1 MENNKADVKN
11 FLSLKNLDSE
21 LWEKLLR
28 ASNEVKHHPGNF
40 RQMIT
45 GKSSV
50 LVFEKSSL
58 RTRLTFEL
66 GIKQL
71 GGYAVYLGDSEAQ
84 LSERESLGDVAR
96 NLERWFD
103 CIVARTFSHEAVLEL
118 AEIASIPVIN
128 ALTDLEHPCQALA
141 DIFTLKERWGALEG
155 KTMAFVGDGNNVC
168 TSLIHAAA
176 LSGMS
181 FVAVTPSSHCP
192 PSQAEKDF
200 EILSASRSCTYQW
213 TDSMDALEGVDV
225 VYTDT
230 WVSMGQ
236 EKESK
241 ERVQVFEKYQVTSQT
256 MKSAGEDA
264 CFMHCLPAHRNQEV
278 TDSVIDS
285 PQSLVFEQAE
295 NRLHSQK
302 ALLLFLLASKEL
314 SRYFQLDKWAA
325 WQS

>member
-1 MENNKADVKN
+1 MQD
-11 FLSLKNLDSE
+11 FLSLKDLDST
-21 LWEKLLR
+21 LWKQLLR
-28 ASNEVKHHPGNF
+28 ASGEVKHHPGHF

-45 GKSSV
+45 GKSLV
-50 LVFEKSSL
+50 LFFEKSSS

-66 GIKQL
+66 GVKQL
-71 GGYAVYLGDSEAQ
+71 GGDAVYLGYQEAQ
-84 LSERESLGDVAR
+84 LSGRESLGDVAR

-118 AEIASIPVIN
+118 AEIASIPVVN
-128 ALTDLEHPCQALA
+128 ALTDREHPCQALA
-141 DIFTLKERWGALEG
+141 DAFTLQEKWGTLEG
-155 KTMAFVGDGNNVC
+155 KTIAFVGDGNNVC

-181 FVAVTPSSHCP
+181 LVAITP
-192 PSQAEKDF
+192 PSHRPPAPAAEDF
-200 EILSASRSCTYQW
+200 ERLSGTTPCSYQW
-213 TDSMDALEGVDV
+213 TDSLAALKGVDA

-236 EKESK
+236 EDETK
-241 ERVQVFEKYQVTSQT
+241 ERVQVFEPYQVTSEV
-256 MKSAGEDA
+256 MELAGEDA

-285 PQSLVFEQAE
+285 PRSLVFEQAE
-295 NRLHSQK
+295 NRLHVQK

-314 SRYFQLDKWAA
+314 NRYFQLEKWAA
-325 WQS
+325 WQA